1 MKKCIV
7 LSDTHGSMKGIEKL
21 MPLFAENDY
30 IIHLG
35 DGAGDLRAVSSA
47 YPEKV
52 YQCKGNC
59 DFVSVYPNE
68 GVLEIEQVRI
78 LYCHGH
84 EYGVKTLLGVL
95 ANEAKSKGC
104 DVALY
109 GHTHRADICE
119 LDGVTLIN
127 PGSLRYP
134 AGEGGS
140 YCYLV
145 IHKDKVTPV
154 IVGDGYL

>member
-7 LSDTHGSMKGIEKL
+7 MSDTHGSQKGIEKL
-21 MPLFAENDY
+21 KPLFAENDY

-35 DGAGDLRAVSSA
+35 DGAGDLKEIFSV
-47 YPEKV
+47 YPNKV
-52 YQCKGNC
+52 YQCRGNC
-59 DFVSVYPNE
+59 DFISAYPDE
-68 GVLEIEQVRI
+68 FVLEIEQVRI
-78 LYCHGH
+78 LCCHGH
-84 EYGVKTLLGVL
+84 AYGVKTLLGVL
-95 ANEAKSKGC
+95 ANEAKKKGC

-119 LDGVTLIN
+119 MDGVTLIN

-134 AGEGGS
+134 ASEGGS

-145 IHKDKVTPV
+145 VHKDKVTPV
-154 IVGDGYL
+154 IVGDNMY

>member
-1 MKKCIV
+1 MKKCII
-7 LSDTHGSMKGIEKL
+7 LSDTHGSLKGIEKL
-21 MPLFAENDY
+21 KLLFQENDY

-35 DGAGDLRAVSSA
+35 DGAGDLKEIFSE
-47 YPEKV
+47 YPDKV

-59 DFVSVYPNE
+59 DFVSAYPDE

-84 EYGVKTLLGVL
+84 QYGVKTLLGVL
-95 ANEAKSKGC
+95 ANQAKKKGC

-119 LDGVTLIN
+119 MDGVTLIN
-127 PGSLRYP
+127 PGSLKRP
-134 AGEGGS
+134 TDEGGS

-145 IHKDKVTPV
+145 VHKDKVTPV
-154 IVGDGYL
+154 IVGNAIY